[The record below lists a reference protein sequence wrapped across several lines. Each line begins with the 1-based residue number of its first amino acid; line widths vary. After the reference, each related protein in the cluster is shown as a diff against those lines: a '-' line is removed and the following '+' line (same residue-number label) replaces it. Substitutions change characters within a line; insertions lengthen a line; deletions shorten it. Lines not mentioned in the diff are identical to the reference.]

1 MQIDPAGLS
10 GDELAELERL
20 LAQLPSPPTVQAI
33 WRLMDAAWAELGCD
47 ELRPDPARLGAFYR
61 HPVWALNG
69 MFVEQDPE
77 SRGHREAIVA
87 WCRSALAAEP
97 STLSGRILDYG
108 GGYGSLA
115 RMVAAALP
123 AWRVEVYEPYPS
135 AAALARAA
143 ALPNLHYVADLG
155 AGYSSVL
162 CLDVLEHLIDPLPEL
177 ARMAGALA
185 PGGRLVIANHFYPA
199 IRCHLPGTFHLRYS
213 FPLIARLAG
222 LAWAGRCPGSPAT
235 IYRRVGRRA
244 PNLAALRRAEQL
256 SRALYP
262 ALWGAHRVYRRLR
275 RSL

>member
-10 GDELAELERL
+10 GAELAELERL
-20 LAQLPSPPTVQAI
+20 LAQLPSPPTVQAL

-47 ELRPDPARLGAFYR
+47 ERRPDPARLGAFYR
-61 HPVWALNG
+61 HPVWTLNG

-77 SRGHREAIVA
+77 SWGHREAIVR
-87 WCRSALAAEP
+87 WLAPQTTGA
-97 STLSGRILDYG
+97 ILDYG

-115 RMVAAALP
+115 RMAAAALP
-123 AWRVEVYEPYPS
+123 ALRVEVFEPYPS

-143 ALPNLHYVADLG
+143 ALPNLRYVDAPG
-155 AGYSSVL
+155 RGYSAVL
-162 CLDVLEHLIDPLPEL
+162 CLDVLEHLIDPLPDL
-177 ARMAGALA
+177 AQMAGALA

-213 FPLIARLAG
+213 FALIARLAG

-235 IYRRVGRRA
+235 VYRRVGRRA
-244 PNLAALRRAEQL
+244 PSLGALRRAERL

-262 ALWGAHRVYRRLR
+262 ALWGAHRAYRRLR
-275 RSL
+275 GR